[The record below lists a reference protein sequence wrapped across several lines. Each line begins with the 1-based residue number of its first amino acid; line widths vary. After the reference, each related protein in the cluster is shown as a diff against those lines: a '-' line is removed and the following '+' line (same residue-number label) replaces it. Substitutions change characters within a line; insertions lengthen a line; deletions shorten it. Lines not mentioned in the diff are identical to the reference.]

1 MNSVFGR
8 KPAKEK
14 TYVKELLPINLK
26 LSEKEFKYT
35 LTNGKGCW
43 KSTGD
48 GTSDEEKHIEEFQN
62 EIDRLRQ
69 RIAIIEQEK
78 IREAESRFM
87 IEFKN
92 KLLLEMLAVAQLDA
106 DKSNSSL
113 EAEKLKTEALKFEL
127 ANLTMAHKGLQ

>member
-1 MNSVFGR
+1 MKSYFGT

-14 TYVKELLPINLK
+14 TYVKELLPISLK
-26 LSEKEFKYT
+26 LNEKEFKYT
-35 LTNGKGCW
+35 LTNGKGRW

-48 GTSDEEKHIEEFQN
+48 GTSAEEKHIEEFQN
-62 EIDRLRQ
+62 EIDRLRK
-69 RIAIIEQEK
+69 RIAVIEQEK
-78 IREAESRFM
+78 IREAETRFM

-127 ANLTMAHKGLQ
+127 ANLSMAHKDLH